1 MKGVLGGLIALI
13 LIAGGLR
20 FVYSRVMSAATTDA
34 DISSCLML
42 EGNTTTVENGVT
54 YITGTVRNDCERG
67 FSNVTVIFNLLGDD
81 TFGQRTAMGYARGL
95 VPHGTV
101 PFQTQ
106 GIRKYEGHR
115 LDSIHGF

>member
-1 MKGVLGGLIALI
+1 MFGGLIAVI

-20 FVYSRVMSAATTDA
+20 FVYSRVMSAATTDT
-34 DISSCLML
+34 SQCLML

-54 YITGTVRNDCERG
+54 YITGTVRNDCDRS
-67 FSNVTVIFNLLGDD
+67 FSNVTVIFNLFGDD
-81 TFGQRTAMGYARGL
+81 TFGQQTVMGYARGL

>member
-20 FVYSRVMSAATTDA
+20 FVYSRVISAATTDT
-34 DISSCLML
+34 DTSTCLML

-54 YITGTVRNDCERG
+54 YITGTVRNDCDRG
-67 FSNVTVIFNLLGDD
+67 FSNVTVTFQLLGDD
-81 TFGQRTAMGYARGL
+81 TFGQQTAMGYARGL

-106 GIRKYEGHR
+106 GIHKYEGHR
-115 LDSIHGF
+115 LEAIRGF